1 MEKMSM
7 KCLKRAIVALLII
20 CTVCL
25 PVSVS
30 AACAVKLNSTARTL
44 YKGQS
49 YTLKVSGTKKKVK
62 WKTSNSG
69 VAKVSASGKVT
80 AKKAG
85 TATITASV
93 SGKNLRA
100 KITVKN
106 PTVKLNKSSATI
118 YTSGTT
124 SVQLKATV
132 KGASQ
137 KVTWQS
143 SNKAVAMVNS
153 KGKVTAKKTG
163 TVTITAKA
171 NGVIAK
177 CKVTVKKKMQGVAG
191 RQEQHRKY
199 VNYIA
204 KFDQKNKKSMEYCK
218 GIMYTGSFSARTYF
232 AFADIDGNGIDECI
246 VRFTGANGENTATGT
261 GGPLER
267 TEIYTIQDNK
277 IKAVVKQD
285 AAWCGN
291 YQGVSVYKNSNLI
304 GFYTSGHSITEN
316 ELYAYVNGNLA
327 KSPKYSCCYVRSNA
341 YYINGDYQTGRKV
354 TYTEYKTYLN
364 HAKANLQ
371 GYPMYAYTSTNLNKF
386 I

>member
-1 MEKMSM
+1 MQKKSM
-7 KCLKRAIVALLII
+7 KKWKRVIVAFLII
-20 CTVCL
+20 CAVCL
-25 PVSVS
+25 PVSVN
-30 AACAVKLNSTARTL
+30 AASAVKLNSTGKTL

-49 YTLKVSGTKKKVK
+49 YILKVSGTKKKIK
-62 WKTSNSG
+62 WKTSNAA
-69 VAKVSASGKVT
+69 VAKVSVSGKVT

-93 SGKNLRA
+93 AGRKLRA
-100 KITVKN
+100 KINVKN

-132 KGASQ
+132 KGSKQ

-143 SNKAVAMVNS
+143 SNIAVAMVNS

-171 NGVIAK
+171 NGISAK
-177 CKVTVKKKMQGVAG
+177 CKVTVKNKTQVTAG
-191 RQEQHRKY
+191 KQEQHRKY
-199 VNYIA
+199 VDYIA
-204 KFDQKNKKSMEYCK
+204 KFDQKNKKSMEKYK
-218 GIMYTGSFSARTYF
+218 GIMYTGSVSTRTYF
-232 AFADIDGNGIDECI
+232 SFADIDGNGTDECI
-246 VRFTGANGENTATGT
+246 VRFTGASGENTAACT

-267 TEIYTIQDNK
+267 TEIYAIQNGK
-277 IKAVVKQD
+277 VKAVVEQD

-291 YQGVSVYKNSNLI
+291 YQGVSVYRNSNLI
-304 GFYTSGHSITEN
+304 GFYTSGHSTTGDEF
-316 ELYAYVNGNLA
+316 YVYENGNLA
-327 KSPKYSCCYVRSNA
+327 KSPKYSCCYVKGDT
-341 YYINGDYQTGRKV
+341 YYINGNYQTGKKV

-364 HAKANLQ
+364 RAKANLQ